1 MTQNNY
7 NELYQMFDDLYKGV
21 KKVKND
27 EYLHQEA
34 EKFKQDKDYLE
45 KNQHLMTNEKALDLI
60 ERVMKLPGLTLMKFY
75 EPKRKLIVEKLKELN
90 PDWIEDLIYFKEV
103 YKGQK
108 RRGQQYK
115 IFHLFWNMMK
125 NIDEEN
131 FEEAQKL
138 KTEILKYNEKPNLS

>member
-45 KNQHLMTNEKALDLI
+45 KNQHLM
-60 ERVMKLPGLTLMKFY
+60 
-75 EPKRKLIVEKLKELN
+75 
-90 PDWIEDLIYFKEV
+90 
-103 YKGQK
+103 
-108 RRGQQYK
+108 
-115 IFHLFWNMMK
+115 MMK

-138 KTEILKYNEKPNLS
+138 KTNILNYNEKTNLS